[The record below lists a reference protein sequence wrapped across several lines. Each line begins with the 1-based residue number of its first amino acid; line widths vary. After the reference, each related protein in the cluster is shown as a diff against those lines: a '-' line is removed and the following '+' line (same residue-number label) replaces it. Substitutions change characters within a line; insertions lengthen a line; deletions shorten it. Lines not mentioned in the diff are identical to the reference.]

1 MCQLLGMN
9 CNTPAAIQF
18 SFTGFAERGG
28 HTADHVDGWGIAFYE
43 NGGCRVFL
51 DDQPASDSRLASF
64 VRDYPIKS
72 RSVIAHIRKATQ
84 GEVNLANCHPFQR
97 EWLGQT
103 WTFANNGDLRN
114 YYPALN
120 GAYLPVGSTDSEQAF
135 CYLLQQ
141 LREQFK
147 HCLRPVPWQ
156 ELAPVI
162 AAISGEIA
170 RHGNFNYL
178 LSNGEVV
185 FSHCSSKLHVLSRQH
200 PFPKARLV
208 DCNVSMDLGTLNGV
222 EDRMVIVATEPLT
235 TDEIW
240 TPYQTG
246 ESKVFVDGE
255 EAWSAI
261 NQDVR
266 RFPVPGQCCGRVW
279 SGPVDVE
286 TPSSAVFA

>member
-9 CNTPAAIQF
+9 SNKTAAINF

-28 HTADHVDGWGIAFYE
+28 NTADHIDGWGIAFYE
-43 NGGCRVFL
+43 NAGCRVFL
-51 DDQPASDSRLASF
+51 DDQPASDSHLARF

-72 RSVIAHIRKATQ
+72 RTVISHIRKATQ

-114 YYPALN
+114 YHPALT
-120 GAYLPVGSTDSEQAF
+120 GAYLPVGSTDSEKAF

-141 LREQFK
+141 LRQEFK
-147 HCLRPVPWQ
+147 GSLRPVAWQ

-178 LSNGEVV
+178 LSSGEVV
-185 FSHCSSKLHVLSRQH
+185 FSHCSSTLHALSRQH

-208 DCNVSMDLGTLNGV
+208 DCNLSMDLGVLNEV
-222 EDRMVIVATEPLT
+222 DDRMVIVATEPLT
-235 TDEIW
+235 ADESW

-246 ESKVFVDGE
+246 ESKVFVRGE
-255 EAWSAI
+255 EVWSAI
-261 NQDVR
+261 NKEVR
-266 RFPVPGQCCGRVW
+266 RFPVPGHGSGRVW
-279 SGPVDVE
+279 SGPVGAE
-286 TPSSAVFA
+286 AGGK